1 MITSAHSKS
10 FNSPGF
16 NPIMQKFYQIICE
29 IIVTKTVCVTF
40 LIFCRS
46 SFISNFLVKNS
57 FSEPKNQRKLNISRP
72 IYFQIIQ
79 HNNLQVLSVQI
90 TWKDFFFRNI
100 FSSRTWSFFNYCSTT
115 NLGVIF
121 FHFLQGWLF
130 DLNIILKT
138 WFQNLFRKTEKMAIL
153 LFQISHRNPTSYLKL
168 FTFMAWYSSLQFFFF
183 CKCQGKKIYAANLI
197 EALKFS
203 FTSWFL
209 FSEMFF

>member
-90 TWKDFFFRNI
+90 TWKDFFFEI
-100 FSSRTWSFFNYCSTT
+100 F
-115 NLGVIF
+115 
-121 FHFLQGWLF
+121 FLQGLGVF
-130 DLNIILKT
+130 
-138 WFQNLFRKTEKMAIL
+138 
-153 LFQISHRNPTSYLKL
+153 
-168 FTFMAWYSSLQFFFF
+168 FTTAARLIWASFFSTF
-183 CKCQGKKIYAANLI
+183 CKGDYLI
-197 EALKFS
+197 LI
-203 FTSWFL
+203 
-209 FSEMFF
+209 